1 MLQTI
6 IIGNLGAD
14 AEVKTSNGK
23 EFTTFRVAH
32 SDRWKDESGQSH
44 ENTQWID
51 CVLSGKPSVVEYL
64 KKGTTVYVSGTATLR
79 VYSSPKD
86 RCMKAGLTI
95 NVRTIELIGG
105 KVDNVPSMLYRADDG
120 SQVDVTKWFYAQS
133 LVRDESQPEH
143 IALIS
148 RSQQQFYA
156 DRAGF
161 VYPFTQD
168 TAK

>member
-1 MLQTI
+1 MLQSI

-64 KKGTTVYVSGTATLR
+64 KKGATVYVSGNATLR

-105 KVDNVPSMLYRADDG
+105 KADTVPSMLYRADDG
-120 SQVDVTKWFYAQS
+120 SQVDVTKWFYAQA
-133 LVRDESQPEH
+133 LVRDENQPEH

-148 RSQQQFYA
+148 RSQQQFFA

>member
-1 MLQTI
+1 MLQSI

-23 EFTTFRVAH
+23 VFTTFRIAH
-32 SDRWKDESGQSH
+32 SDRLKDESGQSH
-44 ENTQWID
+44 EYTQWVD
-51 CVLSGKPSVVEYL
+51 CVLSGKTGVVEYL
-64 KKGTTVYVSGTATLR
+64 KKGTTVFVSGNATLR

-105 KVDNVPSMLYRADDG
+105 KVDTVPSMLYRADDG
-120 SQVDVTKWFYAQS
+120 SQVDVKKWFYAQS

-148 RSQQQFYA
+148 RSQQQFIA

-161 VYPFTQD
+161 VYPFPKD
-168 TAK
+168 KVE